1 MVLIKNLTQTQ
12 INGIADNF
20 KGEII
25 TNTDTNK
32 LMFNTG
38 TEFTYLVYS
47 DLNNAIT
54 GLSSLEATDLTGE
67 LQTAAQPNVTSLG
80 TLTGL
85 TVNNNLVVA
94 EHNGVDEGLTL
105 GGTLV
110 TSTAAQ
116 LNYVNTTPGTAEAG
130 KALVTDENNS
140 IVGLTNLETDTL
152 TVNGTLVTSSAIELN
167 YVDVTTLGVAQAS
180 KALVVDADKNI
191 TGINTLE
198 ADYIQVNGTLVTSSA
213 IELNYVDV
221 ATLGS
226 AEASKAL
233 VVDAN
238 RDIGNIRNLTAENLT
253 GTLQTAAQPNITSVG
268 TLTSL
273 DVEGAVSVGS
283 LVVDGVPLN
292 TFETGGLKMR
302 VYSTADFNG
311 RVIKAD
317 VLTTVN
323 FSNYE
328 PVTGVTENYSMEI
341 WGYISP
347 LYTESYTFTVSSND
361 KFRLWINNELVRV
374 DWTDG
379 TDTNLQTSP
388 IALTANQW
396 YPIYIQH
403 SQSTGTEQLTVN
415 WVSTSQVSELLPTA
429 RLAYDDKIVNVI
441 ARESYTQ
448 DSLNLYDSTNSNLSS
463 LSTNTSGDLTLTAA
477 SSIVNIAGHNGSTT
491 GLKLDGT
498 LVTSTATELNY
509 LDTTVGTA
517 AASKAVVL
525 DANLDYTG
533 IRNITTVGNMGVN
546 TSAPASQLE
555 INSATGEVLRLTY
568 DDANGSATNY
578 ADMTISSGGNLTI
591 NSSGNTTFIHSSD
604 NLDIAGHDGSTLGLK
619 LNGTLVTAT
628 ATELNYVDTTA
639 GTAEASKALVLDSSR
654 DITNINSLSAS
665 TLTSTSTTDS
675 TSTTTG
681 AIKTAGG
688 VGIVK
693 NLNVGGVT
701 ELYNT
706 TNATNADSGALV
718 VAGGAGVK
726 KALYVGE
733 EGTTEYVGGTALG
746 TNWTDRTPA
755 TYNNEDN
762 TWLGVDWSS
771 SLGMFAAAT
780 STIDGYK
787 IFTSTNGTSW
797 TLAASAAASSDELF
811 DMKWSPELGLFVAAG
826 RRSVVGENTFIVVT
840 SSNGTSWTLN
850 AAPVPQDGNTN
861 AKYESLNKIKIAY
874 SPTLTLFVIANKNII
889 LHSSNGT
896 SWTEIIVPTT
906 DYTNA
911 TWATTLNKFV
921 AIGNAGVYGTS
932 TNGTTWSHQNTGTIS
947 NHTNPAGP
955 DNLREI
961 AYSPTLTKFI
971 LIGQDKSYTSTTGES
986 WTVIDS
992 VQYVPQLESYT
1003 WRGLQ
1008 WVSSTSQFI
1017 AVGYATGRSLLSSA
1031 DGVTWT
1037 SAVGTA
1043 NVEYEEFAFS
1053 SSLNLLVAVA
1063 SYSLTIKAIS
1073 STYAAG
1079 TPVVTPADGY
1089 FNLKG
1094 DADITGGIDVEGVVN
1109 MNNATDSTTP
1119 TTGALIVDGGVGIAK
1134 KLNVGQTLTVT
1145 GDTTLSANVAV
1156 TGPSLRLPTG
1166 NTAARPTGVLGQV
1179 RYNSE
1184 TSQFEGFG
1192 AGNTWG
1198 SLGGVTD
1205 VDQDTRISAET
1216 SAGADNDELRFYN
1229 AGAESM
1235 RLTATSLLGLGTSA
1249 PSKKLEINSATGD
1262 VLRLTYDDADGSAT
1276 NFVDMTVSSGGN
1288 LTINSSGNTTFIH
1301 SSDNFDVAGH
1311 DGSTLGL
1318 RLAGVLVTATAA
1330 ELNYVDT
1337 TAGTA
1342 EASKALVLDANRDID
1357 NINVLTADTVNV
1369 STFGAGELT
1378 ADTINTTGNV
1388 GINTTDLTF
1397 GLQVNA
1403 ADGNILRLTY
1413 NDDTSATPTSKAELT
1428 MDDSNNLTISASN
1441 SVNIATHNGSTTG
1454 LKLAGTLITSTATEL
1469 NYVDT
1474 TAGTAEASKALVL
1487 DSSRDITNI
1496 NSLSAS
1502 TLTSTSTTDSTSS
1515 TTGAVQIAGGVGIA
1529 KSVFIGAASSGY
1541 LELSGDALFNGD
1553 VESSGVLTLSNAT
1566 DATTTTTGAV
1576 KIAGGVGIVKSV
1588 HIGQTLTVGGNT
1600 TLSSNL
1606 TVDGPSMRVPVG
1618 DTAARPTGVLGQV
1631 RYNSETSQFEGFGAG
1646 STWGSLGG
1654 VSDVDQDT
1662 KILAE
1667 TSAGAD
1673 DDELR
1678 FLNAGNET
1686 MRLTATSLLG
1696 LGTTAPDKKLE
1707 INSATGDVL
1716 RLTYN
1721 DANGSAANYV
1731 DMNVSSGGNLTINS
1745 SGNTTFIHSSD
1756 NLDVAGHD
1764 GSTLGLMLAGV
1775 LVTSTAAELNY
1786 VDVTTTG
1793 TAQAS
1798 KALVLDANR
1807 DITNIN
1813 SISMNSLNLT
1823 FDSATANTAG
1833 NPLTITR
1840 TTSGTPANGLGVG
1853 MSFKVENSANANI
1866 EFGNIAVV
1874 SSDITT
1880 TTEDGQFVVNLLTN
1894 GVMTESLRLSSTT
1907 LYANELYETSDRRVK
1922 ENFNEISLQE
1932 THDRV
1937 MSLKLVDYNY
1947 IGQTKTRRGLIA
1959 QEVEEVI
1966 PVAVETENR
1975 NGIEDFKSVSNR
1987 EITNHVVGSVQYL
2000 SAKLDETLARLE
2012 KLSED
2017 FEAYKQA
2024 HP

>member
-12 INGIADNF
+12 VNGIADNF
-20 KGEII
+20 KGEVI
-25 TNTDTNK
+25 TNTDSNK
-32 LMFNTG
+32 LMFNNG

-47 DLNNAIT
+47 DLNNVIT
-54 GLSSLEATDLTGE
+54 GLSGVSATNLTGT

-80 TLTGL
+80 TLNGL
-85 TVNNNLVVA
+85 TVNNVLSVA
-94 EHNGVDEGLTL
+94 QHNGVDKGLSL

-130 KALVTDENNS
+130 KALITDGNNS
-140 IVGLTNLETDTL
+140 IVGLTNIETDNL

-221 ATLGS
+221 ATLGT

-238 RDIGNIRNLTAENLT
+238 RDIGNIRNLTATNLT
-253 GTLQTAAQPNITSVG
+253 GTLQTAAQPNVTSVG
-268 TLTSL
+268 TLTS
-273 DVEGAVSVGS
+273 VTVSGAASVGS
-283 LVVDGVPLN
+283 LTVNGVPLN
-292 TFETGGLKMR
+292 TFESGGLKMR
-302 VYSTADFNG
+302 VYSTPDFNG

-317 VLTTVN
+317 VLTAIN
-323 FSNYE
+323 FTDYE
-328 PVTGVTENYSMEI
+328 PITGITENYSMEI
-341 WGYISP
+341 WGYIKP
-347 LYTESYTFTVSSND
+347 LYTEDYTFTVSSND

-379 TDTNLQTSP
+379 TDTNLQTAP

-403 SQSTGTEQLTVN
+403 SQSTGTEQLSIH
-415 WVSTSQVSELLPTA
+415 WVSTTQVSQLLPSTSM
-429 RLAYDDKIVNVI
+429 AYDDKVVNVV
-441 ARESYTQ
+441 ARKSYTQ
-448 DSLNLYDSTNSNLSS
+448 NSLNLYDSTNSNLSS
-463 LSTNTSGDLTLTAA
+463 LAINSSGDLTLTAA
-477 SSIVNIAGHNGSTT
+477 SSFVNIAGHNGSST
-491 GLKLDGT
+491 GLKLNNV
-498 LVTSTATELNY
+498 LVTSTAAELNY
-509 LDTTVGTA
+509 LDTTTGAA

-525 DANLDYTG
+525 DANKDYAG
-533 IRNITTVGNMGVN
+533 IRNITTIGNMGIN
-546 TSAPASQLE
+546 TTTPARQLE

-568 DDANGSATNY
+568 DDADGTAANY

-604 NLDIAGHDGSTLGLK
+604 NLDVAGHDGSTLGLK
-619 LNGTLVTAT
+619 LAGILVTAT
-628 ATELNYVDTTA
+628 AAELNYVDTTA
-639 GTAEASKALVLDSSR
+639 GAAEASKALVLDSSR
-654 DITNINSLSAS
+654 DITNINSLSTS
-665 TLTSTSTTDS
+665 TLTSISTTDS
-675 TSTTTG
+675 TTTTTG
-681 AIKTAGG
+681 AITTAGG

-693 NLNVGGVT
+693 
-701 ELYNT
+701 
-706 TNATNADSGALV
+706 
-718 VAGGAGVK
+718 
-726 KALYVGE
+726 
-733 EGTTEYVGGTALG
+733 
-746 TNWTDRTPA
+746 
-755 TYNNEDN
+755 
-762 TWLGVDWSS
+762 
-771 SLGMFAAAT
+771 
-780 STIDGYK
+780 
-787 IFTSTNGTSW
+787 
-797 TLAASAAASSDELF
+797 
-811 DMKWSPELGLFVAAG
+811 
-826 RRSVVGENTFIVVT
+826 SV
-840 SSNGTSWTLN
+840 
-850 AAPVPQDGNTN
+850 
-861 AKYESLNKIKIAY
+861 
-874 SPTLTLFVIANKNII
+874 NI
-889 LHSSNGT
+889 
-896 SWTEIIVPTT
+896 
-906 DYTNA
+906 
-911 TWATTLNKFV
+911 
-921 AIGNAGVYGTS
+921 
-932 TNGTTWSHQNTGTIS
+932 
-947 NHTNPAGP
+947 
-955 DNLREI
+955 
-961 AYSPTLTKFI
+961 
-971 LIGQDKSYTSTTGES
+971 
-986 WTVIDS
+986 
-992 VQYVPQLESYT
+992 
-1003 WRGLQ
+1003 
-1008 WVSSTSQFI
+1008 
-1017 AVGYATGRSLLSSA
+1017 
-1031 DGVTWT
+1031 
-1037 SAVGTA
+1037 
-1043 NVEYEEFAFS
+1043 
-1053 SSLNLLVAVA
+1053 
-1063 SYSLTIKAIS
+1063 
-1073 STYAAG
+1073 
-1079 TPVVTPADGY
+1079 
-1089 FNLKG
+1089 
-1094 DADITGGIDVEGVVN
+1094 
-1109 MNNATDSTTP
+1109 
-1119 TTGALIVDGGVGIAK
+1119 
-1134 KLNVGQTLTVT
+1134 GQTLTVG
-1145 GDTTLSANVAV
+1145 GDTTLSANVTSTGVLTLSNVTDSTTTTTGAVKIAGGVGIVKSVNIGQTLTVGGDTTLSANVVV
-1156 TGPSLRLPTG
+1156 TGPSFKVPVG
-1166 NTAARPTGVLGQV
+1166 DTANRPTGALGQV

-1192 AGNTWG
+1192 AGSTWG
-1198 SLGGVTD
+1198 SLGGVSD
-1205 VDQDTRISAET
+1205 VDQNTKILAEA
-1216 SAGADNDELRFYN
+1216 SAGANDNNLRFIN
-1229 AGAESM
+1229 DGTETM
-1235 RLTATSLLGLGTSA
+1235 RLTAASLMGLGTTA
-1249 PSKKLEINSATGD
+1249 PAKKLEINSATGD
-1262 VLRLTYDDADGSAT
+1262 VLRLTYNDSDGSAT
-1276 NFVDMTVSSGGN
+1276 NYVDMNVSSGGN
-1288 LTINSSGNTTFIH
+1288 LTINSSGNTTLIH

-1318 RLAGVLVTATAA
+1318 RLAGVLVTSTAA
-1330 ELNYVDT
+1330 ELNYVDV
-1337 TAGTA
+1337 TAIGTA
-1342 EASKALVLDANRDID
+1342 QASKALVLDANRDIT

-1369 STFGAGELT
+1369 TTFGAGALT

-1428 MDDSNNLTISASN
+1428 MDNSNNLTISASS

-1454 LKLAGTLITSTATEL
+1454 LKLAGTLITSTAAEL

-1474 TAGTAEASKALVL
+1474 TAGTAEASKALIL

-1502 TLTSTSTTDSTSS
+1502 TLTSVATTDSTSS
-1515 TTGAVQIAGGVGIA
+1515 TTGAVHIAGGVGIA

-1541 LELSGDALFNGD
+1541 LELSGNASFNGD
-1553 VESSGVLTLSNAT
+1553 IGSTGVLTLSNAT
-1566 DATTTTTGAV
+1566 DSTTTTTGAV

-1588 HIGQTLTVGGNT
+1588 NIGQTLTVGGNT

-1606 TVDGPSMRVPVG
+1606 IVDGPSMRVPVG

-1673 DDELR
+1673 DDNLR

-1686 MRLTATSLLG
+1686 MRLTAASLMG

-1721 DANGSAANYV
+1721 DANGSATNYV

-1756 NLDVAGHD
+1756 NFDIAGHN
-1764 GSTLGLMLAGV
+1764 GSTLGLMLNGT

-1786 VDVTTTG
+1786 VDTTAG
-1793 TAQAS
+1793 TAEAS
-1798 KALVLDANR
+1798 KALVLDSSRN
-1807 DITNIN
+1807 ITNIN
-1813 SISMNSLNLT
+1813 SISMSSLNLT

-1833 NPLTITR
+1833 NPLTVTR

-1853 MSFKVENSANANI
+1853 VSFKVENSANANV

-1894 GVMTESLRLSSTT
+1894 GVMTEAMRLSSSTMYVT
-1907 LYANELYETSDRRVK
+1907 ELYEVSDVRMK
-1922 ENFNEISLQE
+1922 ENIIAANLQE
-1932 THDRV
+1932 THNRV
-1937 MSLKLVDYNY
+1937 MNINLVDYSY
-1947 IGQTKTRRGLIA
+1947 IGQEKVHRGVLA
-1959 QEVEEVI
+1959 QEIETII
-1966 PVAVETENR
+1966 PAAVETSER
-1975 NGIEDFKSVSNR
+1975 NGFSDFKTVSTREVSN
-1987 EITNHVVGSVQYL
+1987 HLVGSVQYL

-2017 FEAYKQA
+2017 FEAYKQS